1 MTDKLREA
9 LEELEAACNGV
20 AAGRSAKAYLQ
31 MIDDGQLE
39 ALDRLHNARNRARAA
54 LAAAP
59 QPAPEQEMR
68 KATEDAVVSV
78 PKSLLLEVLEE
89 AVMDSHATEH
99 EFGGDAE
106 PHRDRIASLQRLAA
120 APQPAPDRE
129 SLMEMIAQA
138 QVTWNPDATS
148 STQHIAD
155 ALLAR
160 GLRLPGGEET
170 IAWAVLGSDGR
181 PMPDAIY
188 SERKGAHRLKPHPQ
202 ARIVRVAIRV
212 VEGGDDAA

>member
-1 MTDKLREA
+1 MTNANEDLRAALLMITHKANEA
-9 LEELEAACNGV
+9 NIHRDEDDVLETIIE
-20 AAGRSAKAYLQ
+20 
-31 MIDDGQLE
+31 I
-39 ALDRLHNARNRARAA
+39 ARAA

-138 QVTWNPDATS
+138 QDTWSPDAT
-148 STQHIAD
+148 TPAAHIAD

-160 GLRLPGGEET
+160 GLRLPGAEET
-170 IAWAVLGSDGR
+170 MAWAVIGEDGAIDPR
-181 PMPDAIY
+181 KLWINSRDAEEY
-188 SERKGAHRLKPHPQ
+188 CERGERA
-202 ARIVRVAIRV
+202 VRVAIRV
-212 VEGGDDAA
+212 VEGGDDE